1 MGQGSLLPS
10 PVAADCHHRHITG
23 EASRLQRA
31 ASTVS
36 GAIYK
41 FINTR
46 GQGGFLDWN
55 MGMMKLKI
63 GSAIIKPARPC
74 LAAIRWTVI
83 IHHESRIENVVFT
96 IWPCYTRLVKD
107 PKTQRPKG
115 FGFVLFRLEDEAQK
129 ALEAMNGRIVR
140 GRLIFVKVASTGS
153 PENGDSSA

>member
-1 MGQGSLLPS
+1 MIDDATKVSMLPS
-10 PVAADCHHRHITG
+10 SGLNLG
-23 EASRLQRA
+23 E

-55 MGMMKLKI
+55 STFPGLSSYTTNQELKTLFSPF
-63 GSAIIKPARPC
+63 GHVTQA
-74 LAAIRWTVI
+74 
-83 IHHESRIENVVFT
+83 
-96 IWPCYTRLVKD
+96 RLVKD

-115 FGFVLFRLEDEAQK
+115 FGFVSFRSEDEAQQ

-140 GRLIFVKVASTGS
+140 GRLIFVEVANTGS

>member
-1 MGQGSLLPS
+1 MKETSVDRSLLPL
-10 PVAADCHHRHITG
+10 PVDADCHHRHITG

-46 GQGGFLDWN
+46 GQGSFLDWN
-55 MGMMKLKI
+55 
-63 GSAIIKPARPC
+63 STFPAIIKPARP
-74 LAAIRWTVI
+74 TVI

-115 FGFVLFRLEDEAQK
+115 FGFVSFRSEDEAQK

-140 GRLIFVKVASTGS
+140 GRLIFVEVANSES
-153 PENGDSSA
+153 PETGDSSA